1 MLISPEKLF
10 EINLLSNDDLKIIDQ
25 LLFYDHY
32 VNFNDIKLFKDNIL
46 KKDFRNFEKKEKNL
60 DEKDWIDD
68 FILFMTIKDK
78 VTYYYRFKI
87 DF

>member
-1 MLISPEKLF
+1 LLISPEKLF

>member
-1 MLISPEKLF
+1 LLILPEKLF